1 MNANHSNCSYKEIWQ
16 KIANSSKILLLSH
29 VRPDG
34 DAIGSQISL
43 GASLEGIGK
52 DVFLINEDGC
62 PDNLK
67 FLKGSEKILKP
78 NNYEGAP
85 DLCIVLDTANF
96 ERVGST

>member
-1 MNANHSNCSYKEIWQ
+1 MQELKN
-16 KIANSSKILLLSH
+16 LLSAKQNVVITTH
-29 VRPDG
+29 VNPDG

-67 FLKGSEKILKP
+67 FLKGLLYGIYSFL
-78 NNYEGAP
+78 
-85 DLCIVLDTANF
+85 LFVLDFHEYNYF
-96 ERVGST
+96 YRLIFGKLELPRKF